1 MTNIDRR
8 GVLYPARLPTFHRE
22 PPPIELAG
30 LVRWFWIP
38 EWQLAPGRTSRQ
50 EILAFPASNL
60 TVEPAGVTLSGPTTR
75 RSHRDL
81 SGAGWAVGALLR
93 PAAIPSLVGDPR
105 ALRDREI
112 SHDAPDLHRVVTT
125 AMSAGGDAAHRPATA
140 AYSAWLAD
148 RLDQPDTEG
157 ELANAMEDAIAT
169 DRALTRVEHVA
180 QVLGISVRTVQRLAQ
195 RYVGVPP
202 LAMIRRYR
210 LQEAAQR
217 VRDDPAIPI
226 GQVAAELGYADQ
238 AHLCA
243 DFRRVLG
250 FNPSTYR
257 ARADPGAPP
266 HRPKPTG

>member
-1 MTNIDRR
+1 MTTSDRR

-22 PPPIELAG
+22 PPPPGLTG

-50 EILAFPASNL
+50 EVLAFPASNL
-60 TVEPAGVTLSGPTTR
+60 TVEAGGVTLSGPTTR

-81 SGAGWAVGALLR
+81 SGSGWAVGALLR
-93 PAAIPSLVGDPR
+93 PAAIPSVIGDPR
-105 ALRDREI
+105 AVRDRQ
-112 SHDAPDLHRVVTT
+112 APHEAPELHRAVTK
-125 AMSAGGDAAHRPATA
+125 AMSTGGKDAARRAEATA
-140 AYSAWLAD
+140 AFAAWAAEH
-148 RLDQPDTEG
+148 LDPPDAEG

-169 DRALTRVEHVA
+169 DLALTRVEHLA
-180 QVLGISVRTVQRLAQ
+180 QTLGISVRSVQRLAR
-195 RYVGVPP
+195 RYVGVTP

-257 ARADPGAPP
+257 DRAVPGS
-266 HRPKPTG
+266 R